1 MNEEQKKDSKM
12 DQIVSKGKKFL
23 HPDYL
28 KLIIIG
34 LIIFVAVFLI
44 FGMGVWI
51 GERKAGFSYRW
62 AEQYQRNF
70 AGPRG
75 GFFDDWRS
83 FPKGDFMEAH
93 GIFGQIMKI
102 NTSTSLEQ
110 TLAIKGN
117 DDVEKIVLIK
127 KDTIIKSL
135 RETVKIS
142 GLKVDDYI
150 VVVGEPNDAGQIEAK
165 FIRLVPPPPQKDSFN
180 IPLNRIPMPN
190 L

>member
-1 MNEEQKKDSKM
+1 MNEEQKKDSKI
-12 DQIVSKGKKFL
+12 DQVISKGKKFL

-44 FGMGVWI
+44 FGAGVWI

-70 AGPRG
+70 AGPRA
-75 GFFDDWRS
+75 GFFNDWQS
-83 FPKGDFMEAH
+83 FPKGDFIEAH

-102 NTSTSLEQ
+102 DASTSSGP
-110 TLAIKGN
+110 TLVIKGI
-117 DDVEKIVLIK
+117 DEVEKIVLIK

-135 RETVKIS
+135 RETVKITD
-142 GLKVDDYI
+142 LKVDDYI
-150 VVVGEPNDAGQIEAK
+150 VVVGEPNDGGQIEAK
-165 FIRLVPPPPQKDSFN
+165 FIRLVPPPRETSFDM
-180 IPLNRIPMPN
+180 PMRRMPMPN